1 MRTQDGRQS
10 VKRNHASEE
19 CATGEETTGWS
30 VGLHPA
36 DVNAARETAD
46 GGGGAPARKRA
57 MR

>member
-1 MRTQDGRQS
+1 M
-10 VKRNHASEE
+10 KRNHASEE